1 MENKDKSP
9 KPKKKKASLNSEIK
23 PSVKPPVKPIII
35 KQYDSESI
43 TAEQIRRLLKEVMVE
58 NSYEEK
64 ERTNNEIDAIASTV
78 EEFLRSFIIIG
89 YNMKN
94 EPLVITSAKSQLDA
108 DALYTSLA
116 RLFLSVNHSGG
127 M

>member
-9 KPKKKKASLNSEIK
+9 KPKKKKTSLNTEKKS
-23 PSVKPPVKPIII
+23 SVKPPVKPIII
-35 KQYDSESI
+35 NQYDSESI

-58 NSYEEK
+58 SSYEEK

>member
-9 KPKKKKASLNSEIK
+9 KPKKKKPSLNTENK
-23 PSVKPPVKPIII
+23 PSVKPSVKPIII
-35 KQYDSESI
+35 NQYDAENI
-43 TAEQIRRLLKEVMVE
+43 TAEQIRKLLKEVMVE
-58 NSYEEK
+58 SSYEEK